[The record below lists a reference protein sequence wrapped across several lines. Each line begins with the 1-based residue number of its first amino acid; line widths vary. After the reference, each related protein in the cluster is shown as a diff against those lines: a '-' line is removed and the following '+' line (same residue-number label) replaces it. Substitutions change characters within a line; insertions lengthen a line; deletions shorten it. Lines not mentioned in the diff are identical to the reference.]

1 MSVRARVRT
10 VGRWLCALGIGGVAA
25 GIMFWLAL
33 VHTVH
38 RGTVAVPSL
47 MGMEVEKA
55 RRTAHDRGL
64 VLHVDPEGVFNPDVA
79 SKLVGAQ
86 EPVPGFHLKSGAVV
100 TVRQSLGRRRA
111 EVPQVSGV
119 SLQAAA
125 RDLEAEGLRV
135 GRQVEV
141 GGEAAGEVVLTT
153 QPPEGSMVGP
163 DEEISV
169 LLNVRPQRRTWVMP
183 AFISHSEAT
192 VRRFCRRHAIR
203 IGQVH
208 QVAYQGMAPGV
219 VLRQYPAA
227 GSPLSRSDIV
237 SLWVSR

>member
-1 MSVRARVRT
+1 M
-10 VGRWLCALGIGGVAA
+10 GRWLCALAVGGVAA
-25 GIMFWLAL
+25 GVMFWLAL

-38 RGTVAVPSL
+38 RGTVAVPTL
-47 MGMEVEKA
+47 IGMEIEEA

-64 VLHVDPEGVFNPDVA
+64 VLHVDSEGVFNPEVP
-79 SKLVGAQ
+79 SKRVGAQ
-86 EPVPGFHLKSGAVV
+86 EPVPGFHLKSGAAV
-100 TVRQSLGRRRA
+100 TVRPSLGRRRA
-111 EVPQVSGV
+111 EVPAVAGV

-153 QPPEGSMVGP
+153 RPPAGSMVGP
-163 DEEISV
+163 DEEVSV

-183 AFISHSEAT
+183 SFLSHDEAS
-192 VRRFCRRHAIR
+192 VRRFCRRHAVR
-203 IGQVH
+203 IGQIH
-208 QVAYQGMAPGV
+208 QVVYRGVAPGV

-227 GSPLSRSDIV
+227 GSPLSRSDII